1 MRTRVLGI
9 AIAAAL
15 ALAAPALAGNGHPWD
30 GTWSGSAGEGGGTVQ
45 VIVAGDE
52 VIGFFAGGD
61 YITVTAT
68 SPLAADGALTFRW
81 AGGSAT
87 LSVKGGKH
95 LLLVRKN
102 GDGSRTV
109 TLTAD

>member
-1 MRTRVLGI
+1 MRTRAFGI
-9 AIAAAL
+9 AVAAVL
-15 ALAAPALAGNGHPWD
+15 ALAAPAFAGGWD

-45 VIVAGDE
+45 VIVAGDQ

-68 SPLAADGALTFRW
+68 SPLGADGTLSFRW
-81 AGGSAT
+81 TGGSAT

-109 TLTAD
+109 TLRAE